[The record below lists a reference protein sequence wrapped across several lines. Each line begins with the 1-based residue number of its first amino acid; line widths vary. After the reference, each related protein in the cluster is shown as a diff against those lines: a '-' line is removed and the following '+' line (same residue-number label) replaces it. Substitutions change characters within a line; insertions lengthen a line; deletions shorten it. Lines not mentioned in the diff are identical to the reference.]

1 MDKLERDIISAK
13 SKWPSLYVFNTSK
26 ERQKDFFNRLYA
38 YKLDSDIIID
48 KEALLRKTYLQC
60 LYIFDIYIW
69 ENIYIIGLVF
79 GYVNGIKLETYIT
92 QIYQLMISIS
102 YLKMVPL

>member
-26 ERQKDFFNRLYA
+26 ERQKDFFNRLYD

-48 KEALLRKTYLQC
+48 KEALLRKSYLQC
-60 LYIFDIYIW
+60 LYIFDIIFGK
-69 ENIYIIGLVF
+69 IYIIGLVF
-79 GYVNGIKLETYIT
+79 GYVNGIQLETYIT
-92 QIYQLMISIS
+92 QIYQLVISIS
-102 YLKMVPL
+102 YLKMMHL